1 MSHILKELK
10 HTNLPK
16 RIDTTIEYK
25 CKTDEDKEAVYSMVH
40 DMLENHLEEF
50 AKVTY
55 DLEPDNVVKVE
66 VIENR

>member
-1 MSHILKELK
+1 
-10 HTNLPK
+10 
-16 RIDTTIEYK
+16 
-25 CKTDEDKEAVYSMVH
+25 MVH